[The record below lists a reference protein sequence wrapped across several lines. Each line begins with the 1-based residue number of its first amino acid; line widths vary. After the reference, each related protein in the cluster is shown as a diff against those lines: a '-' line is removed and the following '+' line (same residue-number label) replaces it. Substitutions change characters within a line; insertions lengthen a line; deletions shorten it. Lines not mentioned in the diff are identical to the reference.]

1 MENKFESASNDIISV
16 IISYYK
22 GENYIEECLDSIYNQ
37 TFKNIEVI
45 LINYGLSKE
54 FSKVKK
60 NNKFRFYFIRQI
72 KINLP

>member
-1 MENKFESASNDIISV
+1 MA
-16 IISYYK
+16 
-22 GENYIEECLDSIYNQ
+22 ECLDSVYNQ
-37 TFKNIEVI
+37 TLKNIEVI
-45 LINYGLSKE
+45 LINDGLSKE